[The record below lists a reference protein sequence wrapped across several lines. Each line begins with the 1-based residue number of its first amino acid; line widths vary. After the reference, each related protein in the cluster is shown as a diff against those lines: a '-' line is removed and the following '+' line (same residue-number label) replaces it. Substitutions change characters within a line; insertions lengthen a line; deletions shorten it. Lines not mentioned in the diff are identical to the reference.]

1 MTVLHELRETG
12 QSPWYDNIT
21 RDLLFSGGLK
31 QLIDDGIS
39 GLTSNPTIFQKAFGS
54 SPLYKNQLEEIKH
67 GEIDTFEAYEQLAFR
82 DILDAT
88 DCFEEV
94 YESSGK
100 IDGYV
105 SIEVS
110 PHYAHDKEKTIV
122 EARRTFSAIDRPN
135 LMIKVPATDEGISA
149 IMELISEGVNINA
162 TLIFSVLQYEKT
174 ANAYIEGLEKRAS
187 EGGDLSALHSVASVF
202 ISRVDTAV
210 DKLLDEKGKTSLK
223 GLTAVAN
230 AKMIYRKFK
239 EIFSSERFRKLQEK
253 GANVQR
259 VLWASTSSKNPAY
272 SPIKYV
278 QELIGQDT
286 VNTMPEDTMKA
297 FIESGEARAT
307 VEDNLEEARR
317 VLSEVESAGISV
329 EEVCD
334 NLQNDGVRKFID
346 SFDSLLV
353 SISKSIG

>member
-1 MTVLHELRETG
+1 MYNIAPDFYDGICFTENPEPVPTLHRGDSGQERYKMTVLHELRETG

-110 PHYAHDKEKTIV
+110 PHYAHDK
-122 EARRTFSAIDRPN
+122 R
-135 LMIKVPATDEGISA
+135 
-149 IMELISEGVNINA
+149 
-162 TLIFSVLQYEKT
+162 
-174 ANAYIEGLEKRAS
+174 
-187 EGGDLSALHSVASVF
+187 
-202 ISRVDTAV
+202 
-210 DKLLDEKGKTSLK
+210 
-223 GLTAVAN
+223 
-230 AKMIYRKFK
+230 
-239 EIFSSERFRKLQEK
+239 
-253 GANVQR
+253 
-259 VLWASTSSKNPAY
+259 
-272 SPIKYV
+272 
-278 QELIGQDT
+278 
-286 VNTMPEDTMKA
+286 
-297 FIESGEARAT
+297 
-307 VEDNLEEARR
+307 
-317 VLSEVESAGISV
+317 
-329 EEVCD
+329 
-334 NLQNDGVRKFID
+334 
-346 SFDSLLV
+346 SFCLV
-353 SISKSIG
+353 